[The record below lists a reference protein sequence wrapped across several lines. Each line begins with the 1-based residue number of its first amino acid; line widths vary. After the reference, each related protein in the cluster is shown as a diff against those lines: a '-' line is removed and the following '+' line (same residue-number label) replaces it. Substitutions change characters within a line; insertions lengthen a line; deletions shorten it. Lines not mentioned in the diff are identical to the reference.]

1 MKKYL
6 LQLFLVI
13 FILSISSNAQNLLN
27 GPECVSYDS
36 LHNRYLV
43 SNYNDGNIIAIDS
56 AGNQSY
62 FKQRSGHALGNCI
75 ASNTF
80 YTSIGNTILGLSLD
94 NPNDTIMYLPI
105 TGTTQMDGMTTDYDS
120 NLYVLASMQAKIYKV
135 NLLTQQYS
143 LFVASGISSRPQ
155 DIIFDRKNNRLLV
168 CSWYNNSP
176 IQAVDLNDSTVST
189 IVVTTTGNCDGL
201 AMDGN
206 GNYYFSTWL
215 NNSVYYYDS
224 TFTNPPALFS
234 SGHNGPSNICFNN
247 KDNIIAVPNFNSNSV
262 DFIPI
267 VPSSV
272 EEKNTSPLK
281 FNLNQNYP
289 NPFNPSTRISW
300 EAPISGW
307 QSLKVFNLLGK
318 EVAVL
323 VNEYRPAGE
332 YEVEFNG
339 GNLPSGF
346 YFYQLK
352 SGKYSKTL
360 KMLYLK

>member
-1 MKKYL
+1 
-6 LQLFLVI
+6 
-13 FILSISSNAQNLLN
+13 
-27 GPECVSYDS
+27 
-36 LHNRYLV
+36 
-43 SNYNDGNIIAIDS
+43 
-56 AGNQSY
+56 
-62 FKQRSGHALGNCI
+62 
-75 ASNTF
+75 
-80 YTSIGNTILGLSLD
+80 
-94 NPNDTIMYLPI
+94 
-105 TGTTQMDGMTTDYDS
+105 
-120 NLYVLASMQAKIYKV
+120 
-135 NLLTQQYS
+135 
-143 LFVASGISSRPQ
+143 
-155 DIIFDRKNNRLLV
+155 
-168 CSWYNNSP
+168 
-176 IQAVDLNDSTVST
+176 
-189 IVVTTTGNCDGL
+189 
-201 AMDGN
+201 MDGN

-323 VNEYRPAGE
+323 VNEYRPASE